1 MRNRPSARRCRNSG
15 LLTTGLALALAA
27 ALAVGSPSAANAVPT
42 LGAGAQPRAEKDV
55 PSAGSAAPLSFEAAL
70 ARFHERAD
78 ILRAQEADV
87 ARAEHAADAAKW
99 LGGPKVDVAAMH
111 LEGSKSLDL
120 NLDVPIPGLGSL
132 PFSYSGDYDI
142 SGPRAAIT
150 AVWPIYTGGAV
161 TAEQKTLKSKADQAR
176 AARDATFIEEDA
188 SLALAYWRTQ
198 LARAVEK
205 LRRAALADEEES
217 LRRARGFEKEG
228 MLSKIERM
236 SIEVSRDA
244 AKRALSAAETDA
256 HVAETEL
263 LRALRDEALPE
274 LETPLFVLKGELGSL
289 DDWRAR
295 AMSASPVLAQAG
307 ALEAQAQQSV
317 ATAKSTFKPQ
327 VFAFGMRNFAKHY
340 LTLVEPD
347 WIAGIGVKFT
357 LWSNRDRTASIASAE
372 SMSRKAGAARKEAE
386 NDVLAAVEVAWLRAV
401 EARDE
406 YRLTAS
412 TVALAKEALRMR
424 EKSFAEGLSTALD
437 VSNARTQMIGAEIAR
452 CAAAYKFV
460 AGWTALHAASGAMP
474 DFIAS
479 LSRSDL
485 EAVR

>member
-1 MRNRPSARRCRNSG
+1 
-15 LLTTGLALALAA
+15 
-27 ALAVGSPSAANAVPT
+27 
-42 LGAGAQPRAEKDV
+42 
-55 PSAGSAAPLSFEAAL
+55 
-70 ARFHERAD
+70 
-78 ILRAQEADV
+78 
-87 ARAEHAADAAKW
+87 
-99 LGGPKVDVAAMH
+99 
-111 LEGSKSLDL
+111 
-120 NLDVPIPGLGSL
+120 
-132 PFSYSGDYDI
+132 
-142 SGPRAAIT
+142 
-150 AVWPIYTGGAV
+150 
-161 TAEQKTLKSKADQAR
+161 
-176 AARDATFIEEDA
+176 
-188 SLALAYWRTQ
+188 
-198 LARAVEK
+198 
-205 LRRAALADEEES
+205 
-217 LRRARGFEKEG
+217 
-228 MLSKIERM
+228 M
-236 SIEVSRDA
+236 S
-244 AKRALSAAETDA
+244 T
-256 HVAETEL
+256 
-263 LRALRDEALPE
+263 
-274 LETPLFVLKGELGSL
+274 
-289 DDWRAR
+289 
-295 AMSASPVLAQAG
+295 SPVLAQAG
-307 ALEAQAQQSV
+307 ALEAQAEQGV
-317 ATAKSTFKPQ
+317 AAAKSTYKPQ
-327 VFAFGMRNFAKHY
+327 VFAFGMKNFAKHY